1 MTIAHFEQKTDP
13 HKRTLNNTFNM
24 NCVISPDSPVNGAV
38 FPPAD
43 GMKTALTPLKPIHRN
58 TPNRTMTTYK
68 KTVDILCQL
77 LQTGDEADRCYA
89 ARALGLLR
97 DRTSVETLIERLRD
111 EDLDVVIDAAEA
123 LGNIGSTAAVSA
135 LIESL
140 ENDPSGEVCTMITTA
155 LGKIGSAEAIDPV
168 LKIVLERPEEME
180 WDDDWDTWWDVQK
193 AGVKALGALKAE
205 KAVDALAALIDD
217 ETQQDMES
225 TILNTLMQIS
235 DAGEARVIERL
246 QNQDSLPIHRRRAAH
261 ALAMASSADA
271 TRALGRA
278 LTDPAADVRAEA
290 AFSLAGQNAVSYLSA
305 LTLLLRDPDGE
316 VRQAALKAITR
327 LAHDSDNASDI
338 EAAFQSMMTDSD
350 PEVRRILYS
359 ILLPVVS
366 DNPLS
371 DQSFHAV
378 LESVADSHA
387 ETAAAACSLLG
398 ENGNP
403 AAIENLL
410 HIVANEQAHHMVR
423 REAATAIG
431 KLGQITSIILN
442 TLETAITDR
451 EQVVRLAALAA
462 LMELEKT
469 GTIVEE
475 SSDEASSLPRPLEI
489 ILGALQGEITI
500 PEPIAAPVEVTLD
513 THVEGDALQQQNGD
527 AEQVVEPETADTA
540 ETALNL
546 PETPAEIVAEGEV
559 TPAMSTLDAITMA
572 NVETMMS
579 ASHPEKE
586 IQDEVTME
594 YMEIVEDNKEI
605 MRRMRSNRK
614 IDAQEDIRRLAAHI
628 LAEIQETEVLKIL
641 IQALSDDAA
650 IVRREA
656 AESIGMMAQRDPQMK
671 ELSDAVGTLITQL
684 AIGDLDQKI
693 VSARALSHIG
703 NRAALVPL
711 TEALKEPEFT
721 IRVQAIDALVH
732 LSLNNQDP
740 AEADH
745 MVVRDVPPLSV
756 ARKLMECL
764 EDRESAVRVA
774 AAKGLASIFEPLQ
787 EESFTRKAVEKIIEG
802 VSLGTGEEARLVGRA
817 LRSFDT
823 DLANSILLTNLERA
837 DDSVKRSVFIE
848 MIEELLTDQSS
859 SDQSDQ
865 VA

>member
-1 MTIAHFEQKTDP
+1 
-13 HKRTLNNTFNM
+13 
-24 NCVISPDSPVNGAV
+24 
-38 FPPAD
+38 
-43 GMKTALTPLKPIHRN
+43 
-58 TPNRTMTTYK
+58 MTTYK
-68 KTVDILCQL
+68 KTVDTLCQL

-97 DRTSVETLIERLRD
+97 DTASVETLIERLRD
-111 EDLDVVIDAAEA
+111 EDLDVAIDAAEA
-123 LGNIGSTAAVSA
+123 LGNIGSTEAVPA

-168 LKIVLERPEEME
+168 LKITLERPEELE

-217 ETQQDMES
+217 ETQQDIES

-246 QNQDSLPIHRRRAAH
+246 QNRDSLPIHRRRAAH
-261 ALAMASSADA
+261 ALATSSSADA
-271 TRALGRA
+271 TKALGRA
-278 LTDPAADVRAEA
+278 LTDSAADVRAEA
-290 AFSLAGQNAVSYLSA
+290 ALSLAEQNAVSYLSA

-316 VRQAALKAITR
+316 VRQAALKAITQ
-327 LAHDSDNASDI
+327 LAHNSDNASDA
-338 EAAFQSMMTDSD
+338 EVAFQSMMTDSD
-350 PEVRRILYS
+350 PEVRRILYA

-366 DNPLS
+366 GNPLS
-371 DQSFHAV
+371 DQNFHAV
-378 LESVADSHA
+378 LESIADPHA

-410 HIVANEQAHHMVR
+410 QLVANEQAHPMVR

-431 KLGQITSIILN
+431 KLEQITSTILD
-442 TLETAITDR
+442 TLEDAITDE

-469 GTIVEE
+469 GTVIEE
-475 SSDEASSLPRPLEI
+475 TNEETSTLPRPLEI
-489 ILGALQGEITI
+489 IMGALQGEITI
-500 PEPIAAPVEVTLD
+500 PEPISPPVEVTLD
-513 THVEGDALQQQNGD
+513 THVEGDTLQQQNND
-527 AEQVVEPETADTA
+527 VESAGETETADA
-540 ETALNL
+540 SETTLNL

-559 TPAMSTLDAITMA
+559 APAMSTLDAIAMT
-572 NVETMMS
+572 NVETMM
-579 ASHPEKE
+579 AVNHPEKE
-586 IQDEVTME
+586 VQDEVTME
-594 YMEIVEDNKEI
+594 FMEIVEDNKEI
-605 MRRMRSNRK
+605 MRRMRSHRK

-628 LAEIQETEVLKIL
+628 LAEIQETEVLKTL
-641 IQALSDDAA
+641 IQALNDDAA
-650 IVRREA
+650 TVRREA
-656 AESIGMMAQRDPQMK
+656 AESIGIMAQRDPQMK

-721 IRVQAIDALVH
+721 VRVQAIDALVH
-732 LSLNNQDP
+732 LSLNSQDP
-740 AEADH
+740 TEADH
-745 MVVRDVPPLSV
+745 MVVRDVPALSV

-764 EDRESAVRVA
+764 EDRESAVRVV
-774 AAKGLASIFEPLQ
+774 AAKGLASILEPLQ

-802 VSLGTGEEARLVGRA
+802 VTLGTGEEARLVGRA

-823 DLANSILLTNLERA
+823 DLANSILLTNLEQA

-859 SDQSDQ
+859 SDQ